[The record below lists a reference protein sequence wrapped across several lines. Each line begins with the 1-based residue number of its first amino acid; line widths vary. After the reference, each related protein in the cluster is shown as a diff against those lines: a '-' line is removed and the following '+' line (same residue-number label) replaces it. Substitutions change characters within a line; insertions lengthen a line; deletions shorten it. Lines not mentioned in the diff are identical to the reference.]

1 MYDANESN
9 GTLNGR
15 AEILANLSNPSS
27 TNITVL
33 VESNDI
39 SASKSHTHFTHI
51 RMSLIHLFIYLYSK

>member
-39 SASKSHTHFTHI
+39 SASKSHTHT
-51 RMSLIHLFIYLYSK
+51 YT